1 MEKFFTHNHDLK
13 AVLKW
18 VVGIFMGASSIS
30 YAYAFFMN
38 KYNGDFAQHDVEII
52 SYLLLINFL
61 VNISPIYFAWR
72 LYLKFKRYELAPLFM
87 GWTNLLFCLTLL
99 IIIFNLFIT
108 FAFGYAIAGAEKYSA
123 PLGLNYFIMVLS
135 RFNVFMASAII
146 ILNKPKYF
154 YGDILLSLLLVALAF
169 SRAAFGVFFG
179 LPLIFLIKY
188 HREVMKYYKSNKVMF
203 VLGLC
208 LIVVMIGPIYEIRD
222 SLRGF
227 GTESKSIF
235 EVFLIKLSGRLS
247 SFSNSAIII
256 QNYPYFSLS
265 LSGLDDYF
273 MQRQILGGLISGS
286 FIPQDYPELILFN
299 LFNADDN
306 VNAAFMTGVAGI
318 LYLSLTKG
326 LGILILNLV
335 TYLAGFYTIFF
346 LASRIK
352 SNYILE
358 LTLLSVLGLAM
369 SGNASEVG
377 TTVINY
383 VVMLLT
389 VSFFLLIRKYR
400 L

>member
-1 MEKFFTHNHDLK
+1 
-13 AVLKW
+13 
-18 VVGIFMGASSIS
+18 
-30 YAYAFFMN
+30 
-38 KYNGDFAQHDVEII
+38 
-52 SYLLLINFL
+52 
-61 VNISPIYFAWR
+61 
-72 LYLKFKRYELAPLFM
+72 
-87 GWTNLLFCLTLL
+87 
-99 IIIFNLFIT
+99 
-108 FAFGYAIAGAEKYSA
+108 
-123 PLGLNYFIMVLS
+123 
-135 RFNVFMASAII
+135 
-146 ILNKPKYF
+146 
-154 YGDILLSLLLVALAF
+154 
-169 SRAAFGVFFG
+169 
-179 LPLIFLIKY
+179 
-188 HREVMKYYKSNKVMF
+188 MKYYKSNKVMF